1 MPAQTDPM
9 DVSSVTDATCLV
21 TVAARVIVVAVT
33 CDTFSPPFQVY
44 SRKKK
49 KKSFVVKKE
58 KKI

>member
-44 SRKKK
+44 RKNE
-49 KKSFVVKKE
+49 KKSFVE
-58 KKI
+58 

>member
-1 MPAQTDPM
+1 MPLQIDPM

-44 SRKKK
+44 RKNEKKK
-49 KKSFVVKKE
+49 VLWNKK
-58 KKI
+58 

>member
-44 SRKKK
+44 RKNEKKK
-49 KKSFVVKKE
+49 VLWNKN
-58 KKI
+58 KINW